1 MHIHPCNILLFLFVF
16 SLAFNTGT
24 AAPEDDKIAGIP
36 GYPPDFNASVYSGYL
51 KTSSDKRKL
60 HYVFIENYKG
70 AKNVLPVLLWMN
82 GGPGCA
88 SKIGLLQ

>member
-1 MHIHPCNILLFLFVF
+1 MHIHPRKSLFL
-16 SLAFNTGT
+16 LAILCLVLKACN

>member
-1 MHIHPCNILLFLFVF
+1 MLIFITIICLNIYIIKADPQ
-16 SLAFNTGT
+16 S
-24 AAPEDDKIAGIP
+24 DKIAGIP
-36 GYPPDFNASVYSGYL
+36 GYPSDFNASVYAGYL
-51 KTSSDKRKL
+51 KTSSDQRKL

-70 AKNVLPVLLWMN
+70 AKNVLPVTLWMN